1 LRLAQYNQ
9 NVIKIFSQKE
19 AMNLLE
25 QRTVLLI
32 DNEPNLLR
40 VNTRALE
47 REGYYVLPARNLR
60 EARSLIRDVAF
71 HAAVLDVEMEDGS
84 GLDFCRELRR
94 EPRDNSQLPTP
105 NYQLSKVP
113 IVFLASLKG
122 EEYEKAGY
130 AAGADD
136 YITKPY
142 RIERLVKSLNT
153 LIAKTA

>member
-1 LRLAQYNQ
+1 
-9 NVIKIFSQKE
+9 
-19 AMNLLE
+19 MNLPE

-60 EARSLIRDVAF
+60 EARSLIKDAAF

-94 EPRDNSQLPTP
+94 KLCDNSPLSTGNSPF
-105 NYQLSKVP
+105 SKVP

-130 AAGADD
+130 EAGADD

-142 RIERLVKSLNT
+142 RIERLVKTLNT
-153 LIAKTA
+153 LIAKSA

>member
-1 LRLAQYNQ
+1 MYTNFFCMVA
-9 NVIKIFSQKE
+9 I
-19 AMNLLE
+19 NLPE

-32 DNEPNLLR
+32 DKEPNLLR

-60 EARSLIRDVAF
+60 EARSLIKDIAF
-71 HAAVLDVEMEDGS
+71 HAAVLDVEMDDGS
-84 GLDFCRELRR
+84 GLDFCRELRS
-94 EPRDNSQLPTP
+94 PDNSSFAPVSQHF
-105 NYQLSKVP
+105 KIP
-113 IVFLASLKG
+113 IVFLASFKG

-142 RIERLVKSLNT
+142 RIERLVKSLNN
-153 LIAKTA
+153 LIAQTAAKSA

>member
-1 LRLAQYNQ
+1 LS
-9 NVIKIFSQKE
+9 K
-19 AMNLLE
+19 

-32 DNEPNLLR
+32 DNEPSLLK

-60 EARSLIRDVAF
+60 EARSLIKDVAF
-71 HAAVLDVEMEDGS
+71 HAAVMDVEMEDGS
-84 GLDFCRELRR
+84 GLDFCRELC
-94 EPRDNSQLPTP
+94 NSAIPKL
-105 NYQLSKVP
+105 P
-113 IVFLASLKG
+113 IVFLTSLKG

-142 RIERLVKSLNT
+142 RIEQLIKSLNS
-153 LIAKTA
+153 LIARTESQTTTSQTTTAQTEAQSA

>member
-1 LRLAQYNQ
+1 
-9 NVIKIFSQKE
+9 
-19 AMNLLE
+19 MNLAE
-25 QRTVLLI
+25 QRTILLI
-32 DNEPNLLR
+32 DNEPGLLS
-40 VNTRALE
+40 VNTRVLE

-60 EARSLIRDVAF
+60 EARSLIKGVAF

-84 GLDFCRELRR
+84 GIDFCRELR
-94 EPRDNSQLPTP
+94 DTP
-105 NYQLSKVP
+105 PLSAPDSKPSRVP

-142 RIERLVKSLNT
+142 RIERLVKSLNN
-153 LIAKTA
+153 LIAQAAAQSA

>member
-1 LRLAQYNQ
+1 VNLA
-9 NVIKIFSQKE
+9 
-19 AMNLLE
+19 E

-32 DNEPNLLR
+32 DNEPGLLR
-40 VNTRALE
+40 INTRVLE

-60 EARSLIRDVAF
+60 EARSLIKGVAF

-84 GLDFCRELRR
+84 GLDFCRELRG
-94 EPRDNSQLPTP
+94 NSQLSTL
-105 NYQLSKVP
+105 NSQFSRIP

-142 RIERLVKSLNT
+142 RIERLVKSINN
-153 LIAKTA
+153 LIALTADQTAAQTA

>member
-1 LRLAQYNQ
+1 
-9 NVIKIFSQKE
+9 
-19 AMNLLE
+19 MNLPK
-25 QRTVLLI
+25 QHTVLLI
-32 DNEPNLLR
+32 DNEPSLLK

-47 REGYYVLPARNLR
+47 REGYYILPARNLR
-60 EARSLIRDVAF
+60 EARSLIKGVTF

-84 GLDFCRELRR
+84 GFDFCRELRSNS
-94 EPRDNSQLPTP
+94 PRF
-105 NYQLSKVP
+105 P

-122 EEYEKAGY
+122 EEYEEAGY

-153 LIAKTA
+153 LIAQTAAQAAAQTVAAQTVAQSA

>member
-1 LRLAQYNQ
+1 MA
-9 NVIKIFSQKE
+9 
-19 AMNLLE
+19 E

-32 DNEPNLLR
+32 DDEPSLLR
-40 VNTRALE
+40 INTRALE

-60 EARSLIRDVAF
+60 EARSLIKGVAF

-84 GLDFCRELRR
+84 GLDFCRELR
-94 EPRDNSQLPTP
+94 
-105 NYQLSKVP
+105 NYSPLSKLP

-136 YITKPY
+136 YMTKPY
-142 RIERLVKSLNT
+142 RIERLVKSLNN
-153 LIAKTA
+153 LIEQTAEQTAAQSAQRFSAKALAC